1 MAGFIFGGNTGLKAS
16 DLQSRRDAMSD
27 REVIAKTLAE
37 RMKRK
42 PRNLGE
48 GIGYLADSVA
58 SAYTMN
64 KLKSERDAYNKD
76 VAEGRSDAWGRI
88 MAAMGGGAAGA
99 TGAPET
105 PPPPAGGG
113 AVSGDGGA
121 FYKLLDA
128 KEGGGDYGTLFNYA
142 NRPGGKFADVD
153 ITGMTLDELNA
164 FTDPSGPYGQYVAG
178 LNKGTVATPLGRGQI
193 VGTTLRD
200 AAAEMGLPGD
210 TKFTPEIQDKII
222 AHLAR
227 RRLKPGM
234 SQSEK
239 RAALAAEWAGFRN
252 ASPAE
257 LDMAIA
263 EIEGGGTPTAP
274 ADPMAAG
281 AGAGGATPPP
291 AGGMSPRVAALIEAA
306 GSEYLT
312 PEQRQVVNAMLAQEM
327 AKGAPMDPYKA
338 AQIEMDRK
346 RLAMERE
353 RYDREFGLDREK
365 LAFEREKAAAA
376 GVDAPK
382 TMTRKLPD
390 GSEVLMQWD
399 KSAAKWVPLEAP
411 QGASAPDVPGKYTE
425 SEARVIRFKSMQ
437 DEVAPVLDDI
447 EKIWDPAN
455 VPDALA
461 RQSPI
466 APNWFQSE
474 PGQMYEAAASQWVEG
489 ALRLATGA
497 AATPPEFDR
506 TMGAYFA
513 RVGDTPATIEFKR
526 RMRAA
531 YTRTLERSLGAKGSV
546 EPGTLELPEDF
557 RKRYM
562 KDNPPPDGMTA
573 DTPADAAPA
582 GGDAAAGDP
591 PQSFLD
597 EGYDASTW
605 KYLDPEQRKLWE

>member
-1 MAGFIFGGNTGLKAS
+1 MVGFIFGGNTGVKAS
-16 DLQSRRDAMSD
+16 DLQSRRAAISD

-48 GIGYLADSVA
+48 GVGYLADSIA

-64 KLKSERDAYNKD
+64 KLKGERAALDKD
-76 VAEGRSDAWGRI
+76 VATGRDEAWSRI
-88 MAAMGGGAAGA
+88 IAAMAGGGAAGA
-99 TGAPET
+99 PGAPET
-105 PPPPAGGG
+105 PPPPAG
-113 AVSGDGGA
+113 ASVSGDGGA

-128 KEGGGDYGTLFNYA
+128 KEGGGEYGTLFNFA

-153 ITGMTLDELNA
+153 ITGMTLDELSA

-178 LNKGTVATPLGRGQI
+178 LNNGTVATPLGRGQI
-193 VGTTLRD
+193 VGSTLRD

-227 RRLKPGM
+227 RRLRPDM
-234 SQSEK
+234 SQAEK
-239 RAALAAEWAGFRN
+239 RAALAAEWAGFKN
-252 ASPAE
+252 ASPAD
-257 LDMAIA
+257 LDAAIA
-263 EIEGGGTPTAP
+263 EIEGGGMAP
-274 ADPMAAG
+274 AMADPMAG
-281 AGAGGATPPP
+281 SAGGATPPP

-312 PEQRQVVNAMLAQEM
+312 PEQRQVVNALLAQEM
-327 AKGAPMDPYKA
+327 AKGQPMDPYKA
-338 AQIEMDRK
+338 AQLEMDRA
-346 RLAMERE
+346 RLAE
-353 RYDREFGLDREK
+353 DRRVADAKLALDREK
-365 LAFEREKAAAA
+365 MAAE
-376 GVDAPK
+376 GMEAPK
-382 TMTRKLPD
+382 TITRKRED
-390 GSEVLMQWD
+390 GSEVVMQWD
-399 KSAAKWVPLEAP
+399 RKSGTYVPLDAP
-411 QGASAPDVPGKYTE
+411 AGASAPDVAGKLTE
-425 SEARVIRFKSMQ
+425 SEARVVRFKSMQ
-437 DEVAPVLDDI
+437 EEVAPVLDEI
-447 EKIWDPAN
+447 ETIWDPAN
-455 VPDALA
+455 IPDALA

-531 YTRTLERSLGAKGSV
+531 YTRTLERSLGSKGEV

-557 RKRYM
+557 RRRYM
-562 KDNPPPDGMTA
+562 KDNPPPAGTA
-573 DTPADAAPA
+573 AGAPADAAPT
-582 GGDAAAGDP
+582 GGDAGDV
-591 PQSFLD
+591 PQKFLD